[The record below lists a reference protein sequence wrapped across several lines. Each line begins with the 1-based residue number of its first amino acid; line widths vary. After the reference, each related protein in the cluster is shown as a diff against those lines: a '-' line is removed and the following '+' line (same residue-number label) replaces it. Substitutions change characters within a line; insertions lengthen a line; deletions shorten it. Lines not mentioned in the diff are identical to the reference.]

1 MKEEKIPS
9 LTEKIRIFALGGLDE
24 DGKNL
29 FCVEVDESIYVIEAG
44 IKFPDNKESLGIE
57 FIIQDFT
64 YLVEN
69 KNRVAGIFITHG
81 HDDVMGALPYL
92 LKQVPCDVYTAPLA
106 VKEVQKMIRQ

>member
-29 FCVEVDESIYVIEAG
+29 FCVEVDQSIYVIEAG

-57 FIIQDFT
+57 FIIQWKIKIVSQVF
-64 YLVEN
+64 
-69 KNRVAGIFITHG
+69 
-81 HDDVMGALPYL
+81 L
-92 LKQVPCDVYTAPLA
+92 LRMDTMMLWELYH
-106 VKEVQKMIRQ
+106 IY

>member
-69 KNRVAGIFITHG
+69 KIRTLFPFKLFSNRTLWVLSDNVASVI
-81 HDDVMGALPYL
+81 P
-92 LKQVPCDVYTAPLA
+92 
-106 VKEVQKMIRQ
+106 

>member
-44 IKFPDNKESLGIE
+44 IKFPDNKGKDT
-57 FIIQDFT
+57 DF
-64 YLVEN
+64 
-69 KNRVAGIFITHG
+69 FS
-81 HDDVMGALPYL
+81 
-92 LKQVPCDVYTAPLA
+92 
-106 VKEVQKMIRQ
+106 